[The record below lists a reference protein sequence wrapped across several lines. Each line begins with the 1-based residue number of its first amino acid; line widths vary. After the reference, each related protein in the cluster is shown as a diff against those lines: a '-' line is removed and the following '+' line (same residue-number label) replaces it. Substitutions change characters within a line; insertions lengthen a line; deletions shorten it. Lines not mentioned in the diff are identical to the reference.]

1 MPDALYV
8 LVYDYVPDILERRAP
23 HRDAHLDLV
32 RRLHDEGIIVM
43 AGATGDPVDSALVVF
58 RSADDRAVRDVRGR
72 RPVRRGRP
80 GQRASHPAMDDRR
93 ALIRPPGW
101 AL

>member
-1 MPDALYV
+1 MPDSHYV

-23 HRDAHLDLV
+23 HREEHLDLV

-58 RSADDRAVRDVRGR
+58 RSADDRPVRDFVAADPYVAAGLVSAHRIL
-72 RPVRRGRP
+72 PWTTVVP
-80 GQRASHPAMDDRR
+80 
-93 ALIRPPGW
+93 
-101 AL
+101 